1 MHLRIISL
9 FLSRSLGN
17 SHITLGNS
25 LADRSILANFRRI
38 ICTQI
43 DNKTV
48 IINNV
53 LNVTA
58 QNADTQLFHIFS
70 SFFQH
75 FVREGITVNVNL
87 LQIQRTDNLTH
98 ITLKRIL
105 QAARNI
111 CRLHIQKVARCQINT
126 VFLINN
132 NLGNSINLNVDKI
145 VGRNAL
151 AGFDI
156 YGHLPQI

>member
-1 MHLRIISL
+1 MYLCIISL
-9 FLSRSLGN
+9 FLGRSLGN

-25 LADRSILANFRRI
+25 LADRCILADFRRI

-43 DNKTV
+43 DNQTV

-70 SFFQH
+70 SLFQH
-75 FVREGITVNVNL
+75 FVREGITINVNL
-87 LQIQRTDNLTH
+87 LQIQRADNFTH
-98 ITLKRIL
+98 ITFKRIL

-111 CRLHIQKVARCQINT
+111 RRLHI
-126 VFLINN
+126 
-132 NLGNSINLNVDKI
+132 
-145 VGRNAL
+145 
-151 AGFDI
+151 
-156 YGHLPQI
+156 